1 MASDLQHEGLDFCK
15 TVFETVRQ
23 MSAEG
28 RGVTR
33 QGYGPVECKVVE
45 YLKSVGRDLNLRFA
59 TMRPV
64 TFGCACPESI
74 LRFRHLSP
82 VVTPTRFPKAETTT
96 DWPV

>member
-33 QGYGPVECKVVE
+33 QGTD
-45 YLKSVGRDLNLRFA
+45 LLNAKSS
-59 TMRPV
+59 
-64 TFGCACPESI
+64 SI
-74 LRFRHLSP
+74 
-82 VVTPTRFPKAETTT
+82 
-96 DWPV
+96 

>member
-33 QGYGPVECKVVE
+33 QGGTD
-45 YLKSVGRDLNLRFA
+45 LLNAKSS
-59 TMRPV
+59 
-64 TFGCACPESI
+64 SI
-74 LRFRHLSP
+74 
-82 VVTPTRFPKAETTT
+82 
-96 DWPV
+96 